1 MGSSKL
7 GDIKETAS
15 DTVEI
20 LRQLGTPGVQET
32 LDKVK
37 SMTVTVKEI
46 METMKSPEWGQNM
59 ENIRKIVDDVDRSSE
74 RMENTVRQMKETG
87 IFDEAKTLMQ
97 SARKKMDAFGS
108 ADGAM
113 KGQDMRDVLVSV
125 REMIQSVK
133 LLMDELKVAA
143 TESRQSGSI
152 KELEE
157 AARDISGAYST
168 VKRAAAEAR

>member
-37 SMTVTVKEI
+37 SMTVTAKEI
-46 METMKSPEWGQNM
+46 METMKSPEWVQNM
-59 ENIRKIVDDVDRSSE
+59 ENIRRIVDDVNSSSE
-74 RMENTVRQMKETG
+74 RMENTVRQMRETG
-87 IFDEAKTLMQ
+87 VFDEARMLMQ
-97 SARKKMDAFGS
+97 SARKAMDGFGS
-108 ADGAM
+108 SDGAM
-113 KGQDMRDVLVSV
+113 KGDMHDVVVSV
-125 REMIQSVK
+125 KEMIESIK
-133 LLMDELKVAA
+133 GLTDELKGAA
-143 TESRQSGSI
+143 AESRKSGSI

-157 AARDISGAYST
+157 AARGVSSAYST
-168 VKRAAAEAR
+168 VKRGAAEAH

>member
-1 MGSSKL
+1 MGSKL

-46 METMKSPEWGQNM
+46 METMKSPEWVQNM

-87 IFDEAKTLMQ
+87 VFDEARTFMQ
-97 SARKKMDAFGS
+97 SARKTMDAFGS

-113 KGQDMRDVLVSV
+113 KGQEMRDVLVSV

-133 LLMDELKVAA
+133 SLTDELKVAA

-168 VKRAAAEAR
+168 VKRAAAEAH

>member
-7 GDIKETAS
+7 GDIKETAT

-46 METMKSPEWGQNM
+46 METMKSPEWVQNM

-74 RMENTVRQMKETG
+74 WMENTVRQLKETG
-87 IFDEAKTLMQ
+87 VFDEAKTLMQ
-97 SARKKMDAFGS
+97 SARKTMNAFGS

-113 KGQDMRDVLVSV
+113 KGQEMRDVLVSV

-133 LLMDELKVAA
+133 LLTDELKVAA
-143 TESRQSGSI
+143 TESRQSGAI
-152 KELEE
+152 KELQE

>member
-1 MGSSKL
+1 MGSKL

-46 METMKSPEWGQNM
+46 METMKSPEWVQNM

-87 IFDEAKTLMQ
+87 VFDEARTFMQ
-97 SARKKMDAFGS
+97 SARKTMDAFGS

-113 KGQDMRDVLVSV
+113 KGQEMRDVLISV

-133 LLMDELKVAA
+133 LLTDELKVAA

-168 VKRAAAEAR
+168 VKRAAAEAH

>member
-1 MGSSKL
+1 MGSKL

-46 METMKSPEWGQNM
+46 METMKSPEWVQNM
-59 ENIRKIVDDVDRSSE
+59 ENIRRIVDDVNSSSE
-74 RMENTVRQMKETG
+74 RMENTIREMKETG
-87 IFDEAKTLMQ
+87 VFEEAKMFMQ
-97 SARKKMDAFGS
+97 STRKTMDAFGS

-113 KGQDMRDVLVSV
+113 KGQEMRDVLVSV
-125 REMIQSVK
+125 REMIQSIR
-133 LLMDELKVAA
+133 LLTDELKVAA
-143 TESRQSGSI
+143 AESRQSGAI
-152 KELEE
+152 KELTE
-157 AARDISGAYST
+157 AARDVSSAYST
-168 VKRAAAEAR
+168 IKRGAAEAH

>member
-46 METMKSPEWGQNM
+46 METMKSPEWVQNM

-87 IFDEAKTLMQ
+87 VFDEAKTLMQ
-97 SARKKMDAFGS
+97 SARKTMNAFGS

-113 KGQDMRDVLVSV
+113 KGQ
-125 REMIQSVK
+125 
-133 LLMDELKVAA
+133 
-143 TESRQSGSI
+143 
-152 KELEE
+152 
-157 AARDISGAYST
+157 
-168 VKRAAAEAR
+168 

>member
-37 SMTVTVKEI
+37 SMTVTAKEI
-46 METMKSPEWGQNM
+46 METMKSPEWVQNM
-59 ENIRKIVDDVDRSSE
+59 ENIRRIVDDVNSSSE
-74 RMENTVRQMKETG
+74 RMENTVRQMRETG
-87 IFDEAKTLMQ
+87 VFEEARMFMQ
-97 SARKKMDAFGS
+97 SARKTMDAFGS
-108 ADGAM
+108 PDGAT
-113 KGQDMRDVLVSV
+113 KGQEIRDVLVSV

-133 LLMDELKVAA
+133 SLTDELKVAA
-143 TESRQSGSI
+143 VESRKSGAI

-157 AARDISGAYST
+157 AASDVSSAYSA
-168 VKRAAAEAR
+168 VRRGAAEAR

>member
-1 MGSSKL
+1 MGSKL

-46 METMKSPEWGQNM
+46 METMKSPEWVQNM

-87 IFDEAKTLMQ
+87 VFDEARTFMQ
-97 SARKKMDAFGS
+97 SARKTMDAFGS

-113 KGQDMRDVLVSV
+113 KGQEMRDILISV

-133 LLMDELKVAA
+133 LLTDELKVSA

-152 KELEE
+152 KELKE
-157 AARDISGAYST
+157 AARDISGAYAT

>member
-1 MGSSKL
+1 MGSKL

-46 METMKSPEWGQNM
+46 METMKSPEWVQNM

-74 RMENTVRQMKETG
+74 RMDNTIRQMKETG
-87 IFDEAKTLMQ
+87 VFEEAKSFMQ
-97 SARKKMDAFGS
+97 TARKTMDAFGS

-113 KGQDMRDVLVSV
+113 KGPEMRDVIVSV

-133 LLMDELKVAA
+133 LLTDELKIAA
-143 TESRQSGSI
+143 AESRQSGSI
-152 KELEE
+152 KELQE